1 MATAAHRKTRR
12 RRWLL
17 LLIPSVDAANWAQTT
32 GALRQNLAVPY
43 MATPSKNR
51 SHWSGR
57 LGHATAV
64 SNEACMATRAC
75 AAETVCMY
83 ERKCKKT
90 GSETVADSAQ
100 LCRVDGDCA
109 GGDSEECVDIAVQGS
124 DPVCSRDRCCKVIHD
139 NRYHLY
145 LVGGDDFSATF
156 TKANRRKQHDAGNPS
171 HGFRNDVWRL
181 RAKPRTWLG
190 MYDMI
195 DRTRYDHK
203 MPKLWSLLRWE
214 QRAPGRIPDSGETY
228 EEFIRCQVPLQGNPR
243 TSNKYPSIEGIDCQ
257 SRKWFTR
264 MPECLTPGS
273 WYFC

>member
-1 MATAAHRKTRR
+1 
-12 RRWLL
+12 
-17 LLIPSVDAANWAQTT
+17 
-32 GALRQNLAVPY
+32 
-43 MATPSKNR
+43 
-51 SHWSGR
+51 
-57 LGHATAV
+57 
-64 SNEACMATRAC
+64 MATRAC

-83 ERKCKKT
+83 DDKGE
-90 GSETVADSAQ
+90 
-100 LCRVDGDCA
+100 LCPNPNCV
-109 GGDSEECVDIAVQGS
+109 EES
-124 DPVCSRDRCCKVIHD
+124 DPVCSKDRCCKVIHD
-139 NRYHLY
+139 NKYHLY

-257 SRKWFTR
+257 SRKWFTPMR
-264 MPECLTPGS
+264 RYKTRRSCTS
-273 WYFC
+273 S

>member
-17 LLIPSVDAANWAQTT
+17 LLIPSVEAANWAQTT

-109 GGDSEECVDIAVQGS
+109 GGDTEECVDITWTE
-124 DPVCSRDRCCKVIHD
+124 
-139 NRYHLY
+139 
-145 LVGGDDFSATF
+145 DDE
-156 TKANRRKQHDAGNPS
+156 QHYVACVEEEDCPAMAS
-171 HGFRNDVWRL
+171 C
-181 RAKPRTWLG
+181 RAKSG
-190 MYDMI
+190 
-195 DRTRYDHK
+195 
-203 MPKLWSLLRWE
+203 
-214 QRAPGRIPDSGETY
+214 GR
-228 EEFIRCQVPLQGNPR
+228 
-243 TSNKYPSIEGIDCQ
+243 
-257 SRKWFTR
+257 
-264 MPECLTPGS
+264 
-273 WYFC
+273 

>member
-64 SNEACMATRAC
+64 SNEPCMATRAC

-83 ERKCKKT
+83 DDKGELK
-90 GSETVADSAQ
+90 V
-100 LCRVDGDCA
+100 
-109 GGDSEECVDIAVQGS
+109 EES
-124 DPVCSRDRCCKVIHD
+124 DPVCARDRCCKVIHD

-181 RAKPRTWLG
+181 RARPRTWLG

-214 QRAPGRIPDSGETY
+214 QRAPGRVPDSGETY
-228 EEFIRCQVPLQGNPR
+228 EEFIQCQLPLQQYS
-243 TSNKYPSIEGIDCQ
+243 TSSAC
-257 SRKWFTR
+257 
-264 MPECLTPGS
+264 
-273 WYFC
+273 

>member
-90 GSETVADSAQ
+90 GSETVADLS
-100 LCRVDGDCA
+100 L
-109 GGDSEECVDIAVQGS
+109 
-124 DPVCSRDRCCKVIHD
+124 IH
-139 NRYHLY
+139 
-145 LVGGDDFSATF
+145 
-156 TKANRRKQHDAGNPS
+156 
-171 HGFRNDVWRL
+171 
-181 RAKPRTWLG
+181 
-190 MYDMI
+190 I
-195 DRTRYDHK
+195 
-203 MPKLWSLLRWE
+203 
-214 QRAPGRIPDSGETY
+214 
-228 EEFIRCQVPLQGNPR
+228 
-243 TSNKYPSIEGIDCQ
+243 
-257 SRKWFTR
+257 
-264 MPECLTPGS
+264 
-273 WYFC
+273 

>member
-17 LLIPSVDAANWAQTT
+17 LLFPSEDAANWAQTT

-109 GGDSEECVDIAVQGS
+109 GGDSEECVDIAA
-124 DPVCSRDRCCKVIHD
+124 R
-139 NRYHLY
+139 
-145 LVGGDDFSATF
+145 
-156 TKANRRKQHDAGNPS
+156 
-171 HGFRNDVWRL
+171 
-181 RAKPRTWLG
+181 
-190 MYDMI
+190 
-195 DRTRYDHK
+195 
-203 MPKLWSLLRWE
+203 
-214 QRAPGRIPDSGETY
+214 
-228 EEFIRCQVPLQGNPR
+228 
-243 TSNKYPSIEGIDCQ
+243 
-257 SRKWFTR
+257 
-264 MPECLTPGS
+264 
-273 WYFC
+273 